1 MMGIW
6 FLSYALGNLISGQIG
21 GHFETLPLVTLFGA
35 VFACTFGAGLIFLI
49 FVKPLTR
56 MMGGIK

>member
-6 FLSYALGNLISGQIG
+6 FLSYALGNLIAGSVG
-21 GHFETLPLVTLFGA
+21 GLFEKLELIQLFGA
-35 VFACTFGAGLIFLI
+35 VFACTFGAGLILLI